1 MGREVVALAGA
12 PPTWKQS
19 LLVACWSTK
28 PQAVASHRSA
38 MRLWGMRS
46 VDNELEVTVRYPRQP
61 RISGAAVHRSVDLAL
76 ADVSWVDGIPVTSP
90 VRTLVDAGL
99 HFPLKEVR
107 RMIYHAIATELVTR
121 GAVADFRRRVGRQGR
136 NGVGA
141 IDAVLDTLPLGAED
155 GESGPEAELLA
166 ICEQAGLP
174 RPARQAP
181 VIIGGRR
188 YRIDLAYPEHRIAIE
203 YDGFKEHT
211 TPERFARDRQ
221 RQNDLVLHGWVVLR
235 FSAVD
240 LGRPA
245 MVAAA
250 IRSALPGFLSAGA
263 R

>member
-1 MGREVVALAGA
+1 MGRELVALAGA

-46 VDNELEVTVRYPRQP
+46 VDDELEVTVRYPRQP
-61 RISGAAVHRSVDLAL
+61 RISGAAVHRSVDLAP
-76 ADVSWVDGIPVTSP
+76 ADISWVDGIPVTSP

-107 RMIYHAIATELVTR
+107 RMIYHAIATELVTP
-121 GAVADFRRRVGRQGR
+121 GVIADFRRRVGRQGR

-141 IDAVLDTLPLGAED
+141 IDVVLDTLPLGAED
-155 GESGPEAELLA
+155 GESGPETELLA
-166 ICEQAGLP
+166 ICERAGLP
-174 RPARQAP
+174 RPVPQAP
-181 VIIGGRR
+181 VIVGGRR
-188 YRIDLAYPEHRIAIE
+188 YRIDLAYPEQRIAIE

-211 TPERFARDRQ
+211 TPEQFARDRQ

-250 IRSALPGFLSAGA
+250 IRNALPVF
-263 R
+263 